1 MKNVEGLAALIE
13 ALAAK
18 VEAQLAGSVKRAPSL
33 RDELVYEVKGSDL
46 LAVCTT
52 LRDAAD
58 FRFELLMDVAGVDY
72 LVYGRDEWQTHSA
85 TRSGFSRGRVARI
98 GAPEDSSEAGEGGRG
113 EKNREDSH
121 DGEVEANVATRPRYA
136 VAYQLLSVTHNARLR
151 LIGLCDFDDA
161 EEPVIDS
168 LVDVWASANWFE
180 REAFDLYGILFRGH
194 PDLRRILTDY
204 GFIGHPFRKDFPLAG
219 NVEVRYDPEKKRVIY
234 QPVSIEPRVLVP
246 KVIRRDHRYE
256 PALRDPNIP
265 R

>member
-1 MKNVEGLAALIE
+1 LTVKIE

-18 VEAQLAGSVKRAPSL
+18 VDAALGGRARRAASLPHELA
-33 RDELVYEVKGSDL
+33 YEVDAAKL
-46 LAVCTT
+46 LEVCTV
-52 LRDAAD
+52 LRDAPELK
-58 FRFELLMDVAGVDY
+58 FEQLMDVAGLDY
-72 LVYGRDEWQTHSA
+72 LVYGRDEWQTSTA

-98 GAPEDSSEAGEGGRG
+98 GAESDSSEAGEGGHG
-113 EKNREDSH
+113 EA
-121 DGEVEANVATRPRYA
+121 VEPADVTHRPRFA
-136 VAYQLLSVTHNARLR
+136 VAYQLLSITNNARVR
-151 LIGLCDFDDA
+151 LIGLCEMSEA

-168 LVDVWASANWFE
+168 LIGVWSSADWFE

-219 NVEVRYDPEKKRVIY
+219 NVEVRYDPEKKRVVY

-246 KVIRRDHRYE
+246 KVIREDHRYDT
-256 PALRDPNIP
+256 ALKDPNLP